1 MQPMASQVCQWP
13 RKVRKSTAQISPSVF
28 DGDADNDNNNIG
40 SDNELSSTANQTS
53 IAQTIASLVHTL
65 KGGVTILFPP
75 HPISRGRVLL

>member
-1 MQPMASQVCQWP
+1 MSVATQGE
-13 RKVRKSTAQISPSVF
+13 KVHSADKSLCVF